1 MFLLSSVVQQTT
13 LIFSSLTSVP
23 FLFAQDSVGQEF
35 RRWVCLT
42 GHFFFFSLFFMPFP
56 GLLICLHS
64 AGLLARNWV
73 QWGLVRA
80 GMPKVDSFTCVVSQF
95 EWLEELGAAWVYI
108 SSSLHVIFPVAGHF
122 CLAAKGSKRG
132 IGSCRSGLASQV
144 TVSFPPNSIDQN
156 QFASHLDSRGGESR
170 F

>member
-1 MFLLSSVVQQTT
+1 MLDWAL
-13 LIFSSLTSVP
+13 
-23 FLFAQDSVGQEF
+23 
-35 RRWVCLT
+35 
-42 GHFFFFSLFFMPFP
+42 FSLSFLCHFL

-73 QWGLVRA
+73 HWGLVRA

-108 SSSLHVIFPVAGHF
+108 SFSLHVIFPVAGHF

-132 IGSCRSGLASQV
+132 IGSLISGLASQV

-156 QFASHLDSRGGESR
+156 KFASHLDSRGGENR